1 MDGGI
6 IMSTNKII
14 VETRG
19 HVLLIGFNR
28 PEKRNALDLDMYY
41 DIARAY
47 GELSRNKN
55 LRCGLLYAVGEHFSA
70 GLDLPQWA
78 PVFASGKWM
87 EMSDDMIDPFGLDED
102 NRCKKPVVMACQG
115 ICYTIGFEMLLAAD
129 VRVAARDLRLAQLE
143 VKRAIFPVGG
153 ATVRMFQEIGWG
165 NAMRYILTGDE
176 MSGAEAYR
184 LGLVQELVEPGQQ
197 FDKGLEIA
205 EKIAKAAPLGV
216 QAALASARKARVYG
230 PKPALATLFEEI
242 QPLMTSKDS
251 QEGMMSFIE
260 RREPNFTGE

>member
-1 MDGGI
+1 
-6 IMSTNKII
+6 MSTNKII

-28 PEKRNALDLDMYY
+28 PEKRNALDLDMYF

-47 GELSRNKN
+47 GELSRSKN
-55 LRCGLLYAVGEHFSA
+55 LRCGLLYAVGDHFTA

-78 PVFASGKWM
+78 PVFGSGKWM
-87 EMSDDMIDPFGLDED
+87 DLEDDMIDPFGLDEE

-115 ICYTIGFEMLLAAD
+115 ICYTVGFEMLLAAD
-129 VRVAARDLRLAQLE
+129 IRIAARDVRLAQLE

-153 ATVRMFQEIGWG
+153 ATVRMYQEIGWG
-165 NAMRYILTGDE
+165 NAMRYLLTGDE
-176 MSGAEAYR
+176 LSGPEAYR

-197 FDKGLEIA
+197 FDRALQIA
-205 EKIAKAAPLGV
+205 EKICKVAPLGV

-230 PKPALATLFEEI
+230 PKPALATLLDEI
-242 QPLMTSKDS
+242 KPLITSKDF
-251 QEGMMSFIE
+251 QEGLQSFLE
-260 RREPNFTGE
+260 RREANFTGD